1 MQQALQI
8 LQGCMGHLPVSFMLR
23 IRRKYATAV
32 VSAPALARLD
42 CNLFISASLGS
53 CSVVSN
59 HTSTN
64 LSLSV
69 EVPSVPYVH
78 DTEKKISE
86 ICILLILLTGL
97 TYHMKLC
104 SPYRWLVE
112 HAIPCA
118 SRVS

>member
-42 CNLFISASLGS
+42 CNLFISASLGR

-78 DTEKKISE
+78 DIEKKISE
-86 ICILLILLTGL
+86 ICILFIAGL

-118 SRVS
+118 LRVS